1 MKNEKETCHA
11 DDSEIY
17 QLAELLNRIFK
28 IGIYYQ
34 MGHAVLDR
42 AAMDFLH
49 FLKKKSISDKT
60 VVIRIGKDNF
70 FWNEKKLLK
79 SKIAVRELFELF
91 CQLGIDRIEFDNS
104 LSYKRL
110 LRFVKSLLGWRA
122 KLVTSH
128 SFIDFN
134 VQDLPRGIK
143 IQQKKF
149 LVTGR
154 EVGSVSAEKG
164 LVGNVEGI
172 LDDLVSSGVDSTTLE
187 QCKVFLNDL
196 SAINEENV
204 VSIQGYP
211 NITMVDVQSLLV
223 KAISSQ
229 YHSGVVEG
237 DGGHEELQSIVAI
250 FSALEKEL
258 PQKQSRD
265 ALHFLVHN
273 LTAGVGY
280 TSEEKKQYH
289 IDKKNI
295 SSRVIPDVSPRMI
308 KEFVQQ
314 NCVSQGI
321 LQKITQGDS
330 REEMSV
336 YFQLLRYDR
345 REKTYRNFRDFLR
358 KIIVKGLTGEE
369 WEVLVGGT
377 LHLMDFS
384 EDDFRALVLL
394 VVAEMRHSE
403 PDCTLEYLLKL
414 WHKMPFKLHLS
425 LWPVAVNEFLRVGEN
440 KGGAYFLEIL
450 EIVSYKDYKMMVQF
464 RPCLER
470 LDTFTN
476 KDVADDIFLPA
487 CKQSYPLFYFLLE
500 TSLKQE
506 IAVRILEGLRQKS
519 EDPFFDLV
527 SPLLTTN
534 KEHLEFLRRYL
545 FEGDLKEPTLILKI
559 AAGEI
564 LVDFFEQAGME
575 MAESE
580 WLEKAIEAMADLQVK
595 VTRKVLEKICH
606 DKKLGV
612 ISVWPRKIR
621 KIAGKSLKNLKR
633 KPLSVLH

>member
-1 MKNEKETCHA
+1 MKNEKETCYT

-49 FLKKKSISDKT
+49 YLKKNTISDRT
-60 VVIRIGKDNF
+60 VIIRLGNDSF

-79 SKIAVRELFELF
+79 NKTAVRELFELF
-91 CQLGIDRIEFDNS
+91 SQLGINRIEFDIS
-104 LSYKRL
+104 LSRQRL
-110 LRFVKSLLGWRA
+110 LQFVKSLLGWRA
-122 KLVTSH
+122 KLVTSS

-134 VQDLPRGIK
+134 VVDLPRGIK
-143 IQQKKF
+143 IQQKEF

-154 EVGSVSAEKG
+154 EVGSVSTEKSLEG
-164 LVGNVEGI
+164 SVEEI
-172 LDDLVSSGVDSTTLE
+172 LDDLVSSGVDSTTIE
-187 QCKVFLNDL
+187 QCKVFLTDL
-196 SAINEENV
+196 SAINKENV
-204 VSIQGYP
+204 VNIQGYP

-223 KAISSQ
+223 KAISGQ
-229 YHSGVVEG
+229 YHSGVAGGEG
-237 DGGHEELQSIVAI
+237 GQEELQSIVAI

-258 PQKQSRD
+258 PQKQSKD
-265 ALHFLVHN
+265 ALHFLVRN

-280 TSEEKKQYH
+280 TSEEKKQYGL
-289 IDKKNI
+289 DKKKI
-295 SSRVIPDVSPRMI
+295 SSRVIPDIPPRVI

-345 REKTYRNFRDFLR
+345 REKTYRNFRSFLR
-358 KIIVKGLTGEE
+358 KIIAKGLTGEE

-384 EDDFRALVLL
+384 EEDFRAVVLL
-394 VVAEMRHSE
+394 IVTEMRHSE
-403 PDCTLEYLLKL
+403 PDCTLEYLLKI
-414 WHKMPFKLHLS
+414 WRKMPFKLHLS

-440 KGGAYFLEIL
+440 KGKASFMEIL
-450 EIVSYKDYKMMVQF
+450 KIVSHKDYKMMVQF
-464 RPCLER
+464 RPYLEH

-487 CKQSYPLFYFLLE
+487 FKQSYTLFYFLLE

-506 IAVRILEGLRQKS
+506 IAVRILEGFRQKS

-527 SPLLTTN
+527 APLLTTN
-534 KEHLEFLRRYL
+534 REHLEFLRRYL
-545 FEGDLKEPTLILKI
+545 FEGDLEEPTLILKI

-575 MAESE
+575 MADSE
-580 WLEKAIEAMADLQVK
+580 WSEKAIEAMAELQVK
-595 VTRKVLEKICH
+595 GTKNVLEKICYE
-606 DKKLGV
+606 KKLAV
-612 ISVWPRKIR
+612 MSVWPRKIR
-621 KIAGKSLKNLKR
+621 KIARKSLKNLKR
-633 KPLSVLH
+633 KPLSV